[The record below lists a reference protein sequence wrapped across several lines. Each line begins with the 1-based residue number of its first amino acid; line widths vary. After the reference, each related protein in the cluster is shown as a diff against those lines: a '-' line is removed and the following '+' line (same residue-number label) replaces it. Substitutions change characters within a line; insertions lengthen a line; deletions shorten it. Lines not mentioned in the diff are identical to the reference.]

1 MTGSNGINYRETY
14 FEYPELTKIH
24 GEPTSESLFK
34 LRNELKANA
43 HSVYSN
49 LSDGAHGHL
58 ALVLSARQYALLTA
72 VPFIRPTHPRALLIP
87 ALTTGPMAEVLK
99 NAHQEN
105 IRLFREV
112 QGVEKALIQQIVRAL
127 DAPYLIAIR
136 DRNSNSLT
144 GTISDI
150 LAHLHQVYGVYGQV
164 SPQMLEN
171 REQELKDMTYTP
183 RHPIDT
189 VFNAVDDLADFA
201 RLGKQPF
208 TYQQI
213 VSKAYIIINNT
224 RRFNAP
230 INEWNRK
237 DDADRTWSNFK
248 KNFRQAHREFK
259 ETTDI
264 TIEEFDLEQNQANF
278 VQRVIAGLRA
288 AEVDNKEADQSA
300 NLIQEMANS
309 ATRSEATHQQLA
321 TQLQEVTQAL
331 ANLQAHVRQQ
341 PQLNPPPTATNH
353 SKPCTTTQTPST
365 SSSTNSRST
374 NNSTSHRTNRHADV
388 GTRGVDGVADVDVD
402 VAVASAS
409 ATHPCTVG
417 PTAAADIPAPLTCTK
432 PQATKTLQ
440 LFRTSKVAAHKTVQ
454 PLHDEV
460 GQHKQWYII

>member
-14 FEYPELTKIH
+14 FEYPDLTKIH

-43 HSVYSN
+43 QSVYSN

-72 VPFIRPTHPRALLIP
+72 VPFIRPAHPGALLIP
-87 ALTTGPMAEVLK
+87 AGTTAPMSEVLK
-99 NAHQEN
+99 NAHQEQL
-105 IRLFREV
+105 RLFREV

-144 GTISDI
+144 GTVSAI
-150 LAHLHQVYGVYGQV
+150 LAYLHQVYGQV

-171 REQELKDMTYTP
+171 REQEIKDMTYNP

-189 VFNAVDDLADFA
+189 VFNAVDDLADYA
-201 RLGKQPF
+201 RLGKQPL
-208 TYQQI
+208 TNRQI
-213 VSKAYIIINNT
+213 VAKAYIIINKT
-224 RRFNAP
+224 RRFKTP

-237 DDADRTWSNFK
+237 DDADRTWTNFK
-248 KNFRQAHREFK
+248 THFRQAHREFK

-264 TIEEFDLEQNQANF
+264 TIEESDLEQNQANF

-288 AEVDNKEADQSA
+288 AEVDDTGADQSA

-309 ATRSEATHQQLA
+309 ATRSEATQQQLA
-321 TQLQEVTQAL
+321 TQLQEVTQTL

-341 PQLNPPPTATNH
+341 PQLQPQQVFPQQQPQYHNPNPQYIRDPP
-353 SKPCTTTQTPST
+353 
-365 SSSTNSRST
+365 
-374 NNSTSHRTNRHADV
+374 
-388 GTRGVDGVADVDVD
+388 GVQ
-402 VAVASAS
+402 
-409 ATHPCTVG
+409 
-417 PTAAADIPAPLTCTK
+417 INL
-432 PQATKTLQ
+432 L
-440 LFRTSKVAAHKTVQ
+440 
-454 PLHDEV
+454 
-460 GQHKQWYII
+460 